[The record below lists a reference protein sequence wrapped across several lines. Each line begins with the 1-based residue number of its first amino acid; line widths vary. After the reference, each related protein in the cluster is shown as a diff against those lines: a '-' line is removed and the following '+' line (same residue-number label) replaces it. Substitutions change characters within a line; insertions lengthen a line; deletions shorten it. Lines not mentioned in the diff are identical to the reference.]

1 VSIYPGYLSI
11 KSAIVSILEGVTSL
25 KEVYS
30 KEEKAPADFPA
41 ACVSAKEHTATF
53 CSVGAG
59 GTNERRYNH
68 LVRIYFRTDEEN
80 NPDYE
85 DILESVADDVI
96 FALESN
102 VTLNNTCEY
111 ALPTSGTWRFGNKQV
126 PVRFLELTVTS
137 DVHVKRDTGE
147 LV

>member
-1 VSIYPGYLSI
+1 MSNPGYLPI
-11 KSAIVSILEGVTSL
+11 KSAIVTILEGVTSL
-25 KEVYS
+25 KKVYS

-41 ACVSAKEHTATF
+41 ACVSAKDHTATF
-53 CSVGAG
+53 CSVGIG
-59 GTNERRYNH
+59 GTNERKYNH

-80 NPDYE
+80 DSDYE

-102 VTLNNTCEY
+102 IDLNGSCEY
-111 ALPTSGTWRFGNKQV
+111 AIPTSGVWRFGAKQV
-126 PVRFLELTVTS
+126 PVRFLELTVTAS
-137 DVHVKRDTGE
+137 VHIKRDTGE